1 MKPFIN
7 TGNRNYNGRLEA
19 FYENIPYTDLLNTLT
34 KNTAVFLNELKRF
47 EHFKHTQSEKFF
59 LLYREKGW
67 NTTML
72 YSYGLKYVNNCK
84 KFPDTISLLQ
94 PYQNIVTI
102 YFSTLESG
110 TKIKPHFGDTD
121 ATYRIHLGLE
131 IPAPLPDCGLEVG
144 GLQKGWET
152 GKTVIFNDAHFH
164 SAWNLS
170 SKQRTVLI
178 IDVIRPEFLK
188 RKQYISA
195 GVLGAM
201 GIGRT
206 LYPLRI
212 MDKLP
217 NQLLIFLHL
226 CSTYIFFIFLLIQNT
241 FWNKKK

>member
-7 TGNRNYNGRLEA
+7 IGNKKYNGRLDA
-19 FYENIPYTDLLNTLT
+19 FYENIPYSDLLITLT
-34 KNTAVFLNELKRF
+34 QNTAVFLNELKNF
-47 EHFKHTQSEKFF
+47 ENFKHTQSEKFF

-72 YSYGLKYVNNCK
+72 YSYGFKYVNNCRN
-84 KFPDTISLLQ
+84 FPDTISLLQ
-94 PYQNIVTI
+94 PYQNILTI

-110 TKIKPHFGDTD
+110 TVIKPHFGDTD
-121 ATYRIHLGLE
+121 ATYRIHLGLD
-131 IPAPLPDCGLEVG
+131 IPAPLPDCGIEVG
-144 GLQKGWET
+144 GIQKSWET
-152 GKTVIFNDAHFH
+152 GKTLIFNDAHFH

-170 SKQRTVLI
+170 TRKRTVLI

>member
-7 TGNRNYNGRLEA
+7 TGNRNYNGRLDA

-34 KNTAVFLNELKRF
+34 KNTAVFFNELKRF
-47 EHFKHTQSEKFF
+47 EHFKQTQSEKFF

-84 KFPDTISLLQ
+84 KFPDTLSLLL

-121 ATYRIHLGLE
+121 ATYRIHLGLD
-131 IPAPLPDCGLEVG
+131 IPSPLPDCGLEVG
-144 GLQKGWET
+144 GIQKGWET
-152 GKTVIFNDAHFH
+152 GKTLIFNDAHFH

>member
-72 YSYGLKYVNNCK
+72 YSYGLKYVNNCN

-144 GLQKGWET
+144 G
-152 GKTVIFNDAHFH
+152 
-164 SAWNLS
+164 
-170 SKQRTVLI
+170 
-178 IDVIRPEFLK
+178 
-188 RKQYISA
+188 
-195 GVLGAM
+195 M

-226 CSTYIFFIFLLIQNT
+226 CSTCIFFIFLLIQNT